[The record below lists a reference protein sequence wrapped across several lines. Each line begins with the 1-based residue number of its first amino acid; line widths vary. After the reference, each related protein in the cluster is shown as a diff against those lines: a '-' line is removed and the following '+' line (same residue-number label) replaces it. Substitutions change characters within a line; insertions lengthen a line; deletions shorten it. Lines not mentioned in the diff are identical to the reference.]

1 MIRSQ
6 LIIVV
11 LLSFLPPSRFG
22 HLVQVH
28 FPESPRLPKKAT
40 PAILTFND
48 PGFTPQISRDY
59 LHADTRGLINPL
71 RRKGGGHSVL

>member
-1 MIRSQ
+1 MIRSE

-11 LLSFLPPSRFG
+11 LLLFLPSSRFG
-22 HLVQVH
+22 HLIQVR
-28 FPESPRLPKKAT
+28 FQESPRLPKKAT

-59 LHADTRGLINPL
+59 LHADTCGLINP
-71 RRKGGGHSVL
+71 